1 MNYDDMSTEELE
13 RAFLEAKEQE
23 SNLEKGDQSNGEMLR
38 QEELLG
44 QEQRGQE
51 EEISSDSTT
60 EGETPQ
66 SDDTIEYETSDNN
79 TQTTEQP
86 VANNE
91 DSTPESVDTTQDTL
105 YRIKANGKEFDMTLD
120 ELKQTASKGMD
131 YLKKTTA
138 LKPYRTMIAAMEE
151 NKVSPEDINL
161 LIDLKKGNKEA
172 IAKLIKDNEVDVYD
186 LPESENY
193 SPREYRVSESA
204 LDMKEVLNTISKD
217 AEFSRTSEIYSA
229 FDDQTKAFLNEDPS
243 RIAGLHNDIKT
254 GVFDKVLPLAEKKA
268 MVDGYNAPFLQY
280 YLQAGQELLQ
290 NGTTSNTPSQTE
302 QKQYVPPENRANKIA
317 AGLPS
322 SRGDK
327 KTVVDYLDE
336 EISDED
342 YKAWYS
348 KLQRRV

>member
-1 MNYDDMSTEELE
+1 MNYDDMSTQELE
-13 RAFLEAKEQE
+13 KAFFEAKEQE
-23 SNLEKGDQSNGEMLR
+23 SNLEKGEQSNEEML
-38 QEELLG
+38 
-44 QEQRGQE
+44 RGQE
-51 EEISSDSTT
+51 EEVSSTSDTT
-60 EGETPQ
+60 QGEIPE

-79 TQTTEQP
+79 TQTTEEP

-91 DSTPESVDTTQDTL
+91 DSTPESVSTTPDTL
-105 YRIKANGKEFDMTLD
+105 YKIKANGKEFEMTLD

-172 IAKLIKDNEVDVYD
+172 IAKLIKENEVDVYD
-186 LPESENY
+186 LPEANDY
-193 SPREYRVSESA
+193 KPQEYRQSETA
-204 LDMKEVLNTISKD
+204 LEMKEVLSTISKD
-217 AEFSRTSEIYSA
+217 AEFSRTSEIYDA
-229 FDDQTKAFLNEDPS
+229 FDEQTKAFLNEDPS
-243 RIAGLHNDIKT
+243 RIVGLHNDVKT

-268 MVDGYNAPFLQY
+268 MIDGYNAPFLQY
-280 YLQAGQELLQ
+280 YLQAGQEIL
-290 NGTTSNTPSQTE
+290 NANNRPIQTE

-327 KTVVDYLDE
+327 KTVIDYLDE

-342 YKAWYS
+342 FKEWYS

>member
-1 MNYDDMSTEELE
+1 MNYDDMSTQELE
-13 RAFLEAKEQE
+13 KAFFEAKEQE
-23 SNLEKGDQSNGEMLR
+23 SNLEKGEQSNEEML
-38 QEELLG
+38 
-44 QEQRGQE
+44 RGQE
-51 EEISSDSTT
+51 EEVSSTSDTTQGEIS
-60 EGETPQ
+60 E

-79 TQTTEQP
+79 TQTTEEP

-91 DSTPESVDTTQDTL
+91 DSTPESVTTTPDTL
-105 YRIKANGKEFDMTLD
+105 YKIKANGKEFEMTLD

-172 IAKLIKDNEVDVYD
+172 IAKLIKENEVDVYD
-186 LPESENY
+186 LPEANDY
-193 SPREYRVSESA
+193 TPQEYRQSETA
-204 LDMKEVLNTISKD
+204 LEMKEVLSTISKD
-217 AEFSRTSEIYSA
+217 AEFSRTSEIYDA
-229 FDDQTKAFLNEDPS
+229 FDEQTKAFLNEDPS
-243 RIAGLHNDIKT
+243 RIVGLHNDIKT

-268 MVDGYNAPFLQY
+268 MIDGYNAPFLQY
-280 YLQAGQELLQ
+280 YLQAGQEIL
-290 NGTTSNTPSQTE
+290 NANNRPIQTE

-327 KTVVDYLDE
+327 KTVIDYLDE

-342 YKAWYS
+342 FKEWYS

>member
-1 MNYDDMSTEELE
+1 MNYDDMSTQELE
-13 RAFLEAKEQE
+13 KAFFEAKEQE
-23 SNLEKGDQSNGEMLR
+23 SNLEKGEQSNEEML
-38 QEELLG
+38 
-44 QEQRGQE
+44 RGQE
-51 EEISSDSTT
+51 EEVSSTSDTT
-60 EGETPQ
+60 QGEIPE
-66 SDDTIEYETSDNN
+66 SDDTIEYETNDNN
-79 TQTTEQP
+79 TQTTEEP

-91 DSTPESVDTTQDTL
+91 DSTPESVATTPDTL
-105 YRIKANGKEFDMTLD
+105 YKIKANGKEFEMTLD

-172 IAKLIKDNEVDVYD
+172 IAKLIKENEVDVYD
-186 LPESENY
+186 LPEANDY
-193 SPREYRVSESA
+193 KPQEYRQSETA
-204 LDMKEVLNTISKD
+204 LEMKEVLSTISKD
-217 AEFSRTSEIYSA
+217 AEFSRTSEIYAA

-243 RIAGLHNDIKT
+243 RIVGLHNDIKT

-268 MVDGYNAPFLQY
+268 MIDGYNAPFLQY
-280 YLQAGQELLQ
+280 YLQAGQEIL
-290 NGTTSNTPSQTE
+290 NANNRPIQTE

-327 KTVVDYLDE
+327 KTVIDYLDE

-342 YKAWYS
+342 FKEWYS

>member
-1 MNYDDMSTEELE
+1 MNYDDMSTQELE
-13 RAFLEAKEQE
+13 KAFFEAKEQE
-23 SNLEKGDQSNGEMLR
+23 SNLEKGEQSNEEML
-38 QEELLG
+38 
-44 QEQRGQE
+44 RGQE
-51 EEISSDSTT
+51 EEVSSTSDTT
-60 EGETPQ
+60 QGEIPE
-66 SDDTIEYETSDNN
+66 SDDTIEYETNDNN
-79 TQTTEQP
+79 TQTTEEP
-86 VANNE
+86 VTNNE
-91 DSTPESVDTTQDTL
+91 DSTPESVATTPDTL
-105 YRIKANGKEFDMTLD
+105 YKIKANGKEFEMTLD

-172 IAKLIKDNEVDVYD
+172 IAKLIKENEVDVYD
-186 LPESENY
+186 LPEANDY
-193 SPREYRVSESA
+193 KPQEYRQSETA
-204 LDMKEVLNTISKD
+204 LEMKEVLSTISKD
-217 AEFSRTSEIYSA
+217 AEFSRTSEIYAA

-243 RIAGLHNDIKT
+243 RIVGLHNDVKT

-268 MVDGYNAPFLQY
+268 MIDGYNAPFLQY
-280 YLQAGQELLQ
+280 YLQAGQEIL
-290 NGTTSNTPSQTE
+290 NANNRPIQTE

-327 KTVVDYLDE
+327 KTVIDYLDE

-342 YKAWYS
+342 FKEWYS

>member
-1 MNYDDMSTEELE
+1 MNYDDMSTQELE
-13 RAFLEAKEQE
+13 KAFFEAKEQE
-23 SNLEKGDQSNGEMLR
+23 SNLEKGEQSNEEML
-38 QEELLG
+38 
-44 QEQRGQE
+44 RGQE
-51 EEISSDSTT
+51 EEVSSTSDTT
-60 EGETPQ
+60 QGEIPE
-66 SDDTIEYETSDNN
+66 SDDTIEYETNDNN
-79 TQTTEQP
+79 TQTTEEP

-91 DSTPESVDTTQDTL
+91 DSTPESVATTPDTL
-105 YRIKANGKEFDMTLD
+105 YKIKANGKEFEMTLD

-172 IAKLIKDNEVDVYD
+172 IAKLIKENEVDVYD
-186 LPESENY
+186 LPEANDY
-193 SPREYRVSESA
+193 KPQEYRQSETA
-204 LDMKEVLNTISKD
+204 LEMKEVLSTISKD
-217 AEFSRTSEIYSA
+217 AEFSRTSEIYA
-229 FDDQTKAFLNEDPS
+229 TFDEQTKAFLNEDPS
-243 RIAGLHNDIKT
+243 RIVGLHNDVKT

-268 MVDGYNAPFLQY
+268 MIDGYNAPFLQY
-280 YLQAGQELLQ
+280 YLQAGQEIL
-290 NGTTSNTPSQTE
+290 NANNRPIQTE

-327 KTVVDYLDE
+327 KTVIDYLDE

-342 YKAWYS
+342 FKEWYS

>member
-1 MNYDDMSTEELE
+1 MNYDDMSTQELE
-13 RAFLEAKEQE
+13 KAFFEAKEQE
-23 SNLEKGDQSNGEMLR
+23 SNLEKGEQSNEEML
-38 QEELLG
+38 
-44 QEQRGQE
+44 RGQE
-51 EEISSDSTT
+51 EEVSSTSDTT
-60 EGETPQ
+60 QGEIPE
-66 SDDTIEYETSDNN
+66 SDDTIEYETNDNN
-79 TQTTEQP
+79 TQTTEEP
-86 VANNE
+86 VTNNE
-91 DSTPESVDTTQDTL
+91 DSTPESVATTPDTL
-105 YRIKANGKEFDMTLD
+105 YKIKANGKEFEMTLD

-172 IAKLIKDNEVDVYD
+172 IAKLIKENEVDVYD
-186 LPESENY
+186 LPEANDY
-193 SPREYRVSESA
+193 KPQEYRQSETA
-204 LDMKEVLNTISKD
+204 LEMKEVLSTISKD
-217 AEFSRTSEIYSA
+217 AEFSRTSEIYAA

-243 RIAGLHNDIKT
+243 RIAGLHNDVKT
-254 GVFDKVLPLAEKKA
+254 GVFDKVFPLAEKKA
-268 MVDGYNAPFLQY
+268 MIDGYNAPFLQY
-280 YLQAGQELLQ
+280 YLQAGQEIL
-290 NGTTSNTPSQTE
+290 NANNRPIQTE

-327 KTVVDYLDE
+327 KTVIDYLDE

-342 YKAWYS
+342 FKEWYS

>member
-1 MNYDDMSTEELE
+1 MNYDDMSTQELE
-13 RAFLEAKEQE
+13 KAFFEAKEQE
-23 SNLEKGDQSNGEMLR
+23 SNLEKGEQSNEEML
-38 QEELLG
+38 
-44 QEQRGQE
+44 RGQE
-51 EEISSDSTT
+51 EEVSSTSDTT
-60 EGETPQ
+60 QGEIPE
-66 SDDTIEYETSDNN
+66 SDDTIEYETNDNN
-79 TQTTEQP
+79 TQTTEEP

-91 DSTPESVDTTQDTL
+91 DSTPESVATTPDTL
-105 YRIKANGKEFDMTLD
+105 YKIKANGKEFEMTLD

-172 IAKLIKDNEVDVYD
+172 IAKLIKENEVDVYD
-186 LPESENY
+186 LPEANDY
-193 SPREYRVSESA
+193 KPQEYRQSETA
-204 LDMKEVLNTISKD
+204 LEMKEVLSTISKD
-217 AEFSRTSEIYSA
+217 AEFSRTSEIYAA

-268 MVDGYNAPFLQY
+268 MIDGYNAPFLQY
-280 YLQAGQELLQ
+280 YLQAGQEIL
-290 NGTTSNTPSQTE
+290 NANNRPIQTE

-327 KTVVDYLDE
+327 KTVIDYLDE

-342 YKAWYS
+342 FKEWYS

>member
-1 MNYDDMSTEELE
+1 MNYDDMSTQELE
-13 RAFLEAKEQE
+13 KAFFEAKEQE
-23 SNLEKGDQSNGEMLR
+23 SNLEKGEQSNEEML
-38 QEELLG
+38 
-44 QEQRGQE
+44 RGQE
-51 EEISSDSTT
+51 EEVSSTSDTT
-60 EGETPQ
+60 QGEIPE
-66 SDDTIEYETSDNN
+66 SDDTIEYETSDDN
-79 TQTTEQP
+79 TQTTEEP

-91 DSTPESVDTTQDTL
+91 DSTPESVATTPDTL
-105 YRIKANGKEFDMTLD
+105 YKIKANGKEFEMTLD

-172 IAKLIKDNEVDVYD
+172 IAKLIKENEVDVYD
-186 LPESENY
+186 LPEANDY
-193 SPREYRVSESA
+193 KPQEYRQSETA
-204 LDMKEVLNTISKD
+204 LEMKEVLSTISKD
-217 AEFSRTSEIYSA
+217 AEFSRTSEIYAA
-229 FDDQTKAFLNEDPS
+229 FDEQTKAFLNEDPS
-243 RIAGLHNDIKT
+243 RIVGLHNDIKT

-268 MVDGYNAPFLQY
+268 MIDGYNAPFLQY
-280 YLQAGQELLQ
+280 YLQAGQEIL
-290 NGTTSNTPSQTE
+290 NANNRPIQTE

-327 KTVVDYLDE
+327 KTVIDYLDE

-342 YKAWYS
+342 FKEWYS

>member
-1 MNYDDMSTEELE
+1 MNYDDMSTQELE
-13 RAFLEAKEQE
+13 KAFFEAKEQE
-23 SNLEKGDQSNGEMLR
+23 SNLEKGEQSNEEML
-38 QEELLG
+38 
-44 QEQRGQE
+44 RGQE
-51 EEISSDSTT
+51 EEVSSTSDTT
-60 EGETPQ
+60 QGEIPE
-66 SDDTIEYETSDNN
+66 SDDTIEYETNDNN
-79 TQTTEQP
+79 TQTTEEP

-91 DSTPESVDTTQDTL
+91 DSTPESVATTPDTL
-105 YRIKANGKEFDMTLD
+105 YKIKANGKEFEMTLD

-172 IAKLIKDNEVDVYD
+172 IAKLIKENEVDVYD
-186 LPESENY
+186 LPEANDY
-193 SPREYRVSESA
+193 KPQEYRQSETA
-204 LDMKEVLNTISKD
+204 LEMKEVLNTISKD
-217 AEFSRTSEIYSA
+217 AEFSRTSEIYDA

-243 RIAGLHNDIKT
+243 RIVGLHNDVKT

-268 MVDGYNAPFLQY
+268 MIDGYNAPFLQY
-280 YLQAGQELLQ
+280 YLQAGQEIL
-290 NGTTSNTPSQTE
+290 NANNRPIQTE

-327 KTVVDYLDE
+327 KTVIDYLDE

-342 YKAWYS
+342 FKEWYS

>member
-1 MNYDDMSTEELE
+1 MNYDDMSTQELE
-13 RAFLEAKEQE
+13 KAFFEAKEQE
-23 SNLEKGDQSNGEMLR
+23 SNLEKGEQSNEEML
-38 QEELLG
+38 
-44 QEQRGQE
+44 RGQE
-51 EEISSDSTT
+51 EEVSSTSDTT
-60 EGETPQ
+60 QGEIPE
-66 SDDTIEYETSDNN
+66 SDDTIEYETNDNN
-79 TQTTEQP
+79 TQTTEEP

-91 DSTPESVDTTQDTL
+91 DSTPESVATTPDTL
-105 YRIKANGKEFDMTLD
+105 YKIKANGKEFEMTLD

-161 LIDLKKGNKEA
+161 LIDLKKDNDEA
-172 IAKLIKDNEVDVYD
+172 IAKLIKENEVDVYD
-186 LPESENY
+186 LPEANDY
-193 SPREYRVSESA
+193 KPQEYRQSETA
-204 LDMKEVLNTISKD
+204 LEMKEVLSTISKD
-217 AEFSRTSEIYSA
+217 AEFSRTSEIYAA

-243 RIAGLHNDIKT
+243 RIVGLHNDVKT

-268 MVDGYNAPFLQY
+268 MIDGYNAPFLQY
-280 YLQAGQELLQ
+280 YLQAGQEIL
-290 NGTTSNTPSQTE
+290 NANNRPIQTE

-327 KTVVDYLDE
+327 KTVIDYLDE

-342 YKAWYS
+342 FKEWYS

>member
-1 MNYDDMSTEELE
+1 MNYDDMSTQELE
-13 RAFLEAKEQE
+13 KAFFEAKEQE
-23 SNLEKGDQSNGEMLR
+23 SNLEKGEQSNEEML
-38 QEELLG
+38 
-44 QEQRGQE
+44 RGQE
-51 EEISSDSTT
+51 EEVSSTSDTT
-60 EGETPQ
+60 QGEIPE

-79 TQTTEQP
+79 TQTTEEP

-91 DSTPESVDTTQDTL
+91 DSTPESVATTPDTL
-105 YRIKANGKEFDMTLD
+105 YKIKANGKEFEMTLD

-172 IAKLIKDNEVDVYD
+172 IAKLIKENEVDVYD
-186 LPESENY
+186 LPEANDY
-193 SPREYRVSESA
+193 KPQEYRQSETA

-217 AEFSRTSEIYSA
+217 AEFSRTSEIYAA

-268 MVDGYNAPFLQY
+268 MIDGYNAPFLQY
-280 YLQAGQELLQ
+280 YLQAGQEIL
-290 NGTTSNTPSQTE
+290 NANNRPIQTE

-322 SRGDK
+322 SRADK
-327 KTVVDYLDE
+327 KSVIDYLDE

-342 YKAWYS
+342 YKEWYS
-348 KLQRRV
+348 RLQRRL

>member
-1 MNYDDMSTEELE
+1 MNYDDMSTQELE
-13 RAFLEAKEQE
+13 KAFFEAKEQE
-23 SNLEKGDQSNGEMLR
+23 SNLEKGEQSNEEML
-38 QEELLG
+38 
-44 QEQRGQE
+44 RGQE
-51 EEISSDSTT
+51 EEVSSTSDTT
-60 EGETPQ
+60 QGEIPE
-66 SDDTIEYETSDNN
+66 SDDTIEYETNDNN
-79 TQTTEQP
+79 TQTTEEP

-91 DSTPESVDTTQDTL
+91 DSTPESVTTTPDTL
-105 YRIKANGKEFDMTLD
+105 YKIKANGKEFEMTLD

-172 IAKLIKDNEVDVYD
+172 IAKLIKENEVDVYD
-186 LPESENY
+186 LPEANDY
-193 SPREYRVSESA
+193 KPQEYRQSETA
-204 LDMKEVLNTISKD
+204 LEMKEVLSTISKD
-217 AEFSRTSEIYSA
+217 AEFSRTSEIYAA

-243 RIAGLHNDIKT
+243 RIVGLHNDVKT

-268 MVDGYNAPFLQY
+268 MIDGYNAPFLQY
-280 YLQAGQELLQ
+280 YLQAGQEIL
-290 NGTTSNTPSQTE
+290 NANNRPIQTE

-327 KTVVDYLDE
+327 KTVIDYLDE

-342 YKAWYS
+342 FKEWYS

>member
-1 MNYDDMSTEELE
+1 MNYDDMSTQELE
-13 RAFLEAKEQE
+13 KAFFEAKEQE
-23 SNLEKGDQSNGEMLR
+23 SNLEKGEQSNEEML
-38 QEELLG
+38 
-44 QEQRGQE
+44 RGQE
-51 EEISSDSTT
+51 EEVSSTSDTTQGEIS
-60 EGETPQ
+60 E

-79 TQTTEQP
+79 TQTTEEP

-91 DSTPESVDTTQDTL
+91 DSTPESVATTPDTL
-105 YRIKANGKEFDMTLD
+105 YKIKANGKEFEMTLD

-172 IAKLIKDNEVDVYD
+172 IAKLIKENEVDVYD
-186 LPESENY
+186 LPEANDY
-193 SPREYRVSESA
+193 KPQEYRQSETA
-204 LDMKEVLNTISKD
+204 LEMKEVLSTISKD
-217 AEFSRTSEIYSA
+217 AEFSRTSEIYDA
-229 FDDQTKAFLNEDPS
+229 FDEQTKAFLNEDPS
-243 RIAGLHNDIKT
+243 RIVGLHNDVKT

-268 MVDGYNAPFLQY
+268 MIDGYNAPFLQY
-280 YLQAGQELLQ
+280 YLQAGQEIL
-290 NGTTSNTPSQTE
+290 NANNRPIQTE

-327 KTVVDYLDE
+327 KTVIDYLDE

-342 YKAWYS
+342 FKEWYS

>member
-1 MNYDDMSTEELE
+1 MNYDDMSTQELE
-13 RAFLEAKEQE
+13 KAFFEAKEQE
-23 SNLEKGDQSNGEMLR
+23 SNLEKGEQSNEEML
-38 QEELLG
+38 
-44 QEQRGQE
+44 RGQE
-51 EEISSDSTT
+51 EEVSSTSDTT
-60 EGETPQ
+60 QGEIPE
-66 SDDTIEYETSDNN
+66 SDDTIEYETNDNN
-79 TQTTEQP
+79 TQTTEEP

-91 DSTPESVDTTQDTL
+91 DSTPESVATTPDTL
-105 YRIKANGKEFDMTLD
+105 YKIKANGKEFEMTLD

-172 IAKLIKDNEVDVYD
+172 IAKLIKENEVDVYD
-186 LPESENY
+186 LPEANDY
-193 SPREYRVSESA
+193 KPQEYRQSERA
-204 LDMKEVLNTISKD
+204 LEMKEVLSTISKD
-217 AEFSRTSEIYSA
+217 AEFSRTSEIYAA

-243 RIAGLHNDIKT
+243 RIVGLHNDVKT

-268 MVDGYNAPFLQY
+268 MIDGYNAPFLQY
-280 YLQAGQELLQ
+280 YLQAGQEIL
-290 NGTTSNTPSQTE
+290 NANNRPIQTE

-327 KTVVDYLDE
+327 KTVIDYLDE

-342 YKAWYS
+342 FKEWYS

>member
-1 MNYDDMSTEELE
+1 MNYDDMSTQELE
-13 RAFLEAKEQE
+13 KAFFEAKEQE
-23 SNLEKGDQSNGEMLR
+23 SNLEKGEQSNEEML
-38 QEELLG
+38 
-44 QEQRGQE
+44 RGQE
-51 EEISSDSTT
+51 EEVSSTSDTT
-60 EGETPQ
+60 QGEIPE
-66 SDDTIEYETSDNN
+66 SDDTIEYETNDNN
-79 TQTTEQP
+79 TQTTEEP

-91 DSTPESVDTTQDTL
+91 DSTPESVATTPDTL
-105 YRIKANGKEFDMTLD
+105 YKIKANGKEFEMTLD

-172 IAKLIKDNEVDVYD
+172 IAKLIKENEVDVYD
-186 LPESENY
+186 LPEANDY
-193 SPREYRVSESA
+193 KPQEYRQSETA
-204 LDMKEVLNTISKD
+204 LEMKEVLSTISKD
-217 AEFSRTSEIYSA
+217 AEFSRTSEIYDA
-229 FDDQTKAFLNEDPS
+229 FDEQTKAFLNEDPS

-268 MVDGYNAPFLQY
+268 MIDGYNAPFLQY
-280 YLQAGQELLQ
+280 YLQAGQEIL
-290 NGTTSNTPSQTE
+290 NANNRPIQTE

-327 KTVVDYLDE
+327 KTVIDYLDE

-342 YKAWYS
+342 FKEWYS

>member
-13 RAFLEAKEQE
+13 KAFFEAKEQE
-23 SNLEKGDQSNGEMLR
+23 SNLEKGEQSNEEML
-38 QEELLG
+38 
-44 QEQRGQE
+44 RGQE
-51 EEISSDSTT
+51 EEVSSTSDTT
-60 EGETPQ
+60 QGEIPE
-66 SDDTIEYETSDNN
+66 SDDTIEYETNDNN
-79 TQTTEQP
+79 TQTTEEP

-91 DSTPESVDTTQDTL
+91 DSTPESVATTPDTL
-105 YRIKANGKEFDMTLD
+105 YKIKANGKEFEMTLD

-172 IAKLIKDNEVDVYD
+172 IAKLIKENEVDVYD
-186 LPESENY
+186 LPEANDY
-193 SPREYRVSESA
+193 RPKEYRQSETA

-217 AEFSRTSEIYSA
+217 TEFSRTSEIYAA

-268 MVDGYNAPFLQY
+268 MIDGYNAPFLQY
-280 YLQAGQELLQ
+280 YLQAGQEIL
-290 NGTTSNTPSQTE
+290 NANNRPIQTE

-327 KTVVDYLDE
+327 KTVIDYLDE

-342 YKAWYS
+342 FKEWYS

>member
-1 MNYDDMSTEELE
+1 MNYDDMSTQELE
-13 RAFLEAKEQE
+13 KAFFEAKEQE
-23 SNLEKGDQSNGEMLR
+23 SNLEKGEQSNEEML
-38 QEELLG
+38 
-44 QEQRGQE
+44 RGQE
-51 EEISSDSTT
+51 EEVSSTSDTT
-60 EGETPQ
+60 QGEIPE

-79 TQTTEQP
+79 TQTTEEP

-91 DSTPESVDTTQDTL
+91 DSTPESVATTPDTL
-105 YRIKANGKEFDMTLD
+105 YKIKANGKEFEMTLD

-172 IAKLIKDNEVDVYD
+172 IAKLIKENEVDVYD
-186 LPESENY
+186 LPEANDY
-193 SPREYRVSESA
+193 KPQEYRQSETA
-204 LDMKEVLNTISKD
+204 LEMKEVLNTISKD
-217 AEFSRTSEIYSA
+217 AEFSRTSEIYDA

-243 RIAGLHNDIKT
+243 RIVGLHNDIKT

-268 MVDGYNAPFLQY
+268 MIDGYNAPFLQY
-280 YLQAGQELLQ
+280 YLQAGQEIL
-290 NGTTSNTPSQTE
+290 NANNRPIQTE

-327 KTVVDYLDE
+327 KTVIDYLDE

-342 YKAWYS
+342 FKEWYS

>member
-1 MNYDDMSTEELE
+1 MNYDDMSTQELE
-13 RAFLEAKEQE
+13 KAFFEAKEQE
-23 SNLEKGDQSNGEMLR
+23 SNLEKGEQSNEEMLR
-38 QEELLG
+38 
-44 QEQRGQE
+44 RQE
-51 EEISSDSTT
+51 EEVSSTSDTT
-60 EGETPQ
+60 QGEIPE
-66 SDDTIEYETSDNN
+66 SDDTIEYETNDNN
-79 TQTTEQP
+79 TQTTEEP

-91 DSTPESVDTTQDTL
+91 DSTPESVATTPDTL
-105 YRIKANGKEFDMTLD
+105 YKIKANGKEFEMTLD

-172 IAKLIKDNEVDVYD
+172 IAKLIKENEVDVYD
-186 LPESENY
+186 LPEANDY
-193 SPREYRVSESA
+193 KPQEYRQSETA
-204 LDMKEVLNTISKD
+204 LEMKEVLSTISKD
-217 AEFSRTSEIYSA
+217 AEFSRTSEIYAA

-243 RIAGLHNDIKT
+243 RIVGLHNDVKT

-268 MVDGYNAPFLQY
+268 MIDGYNAPFLQY
-280 YLQAGQELLQ
+280 YLQAGQEIL
-290 NGTTSNTPSQTE
+290 NANNRPIQTE

-327 KTVVDYLDE
+327 KTVIDYLDE

-342 YKAWYS
+342 FKEWYS

>member
-1 MNYDDMSTEELE
+1 MNYDDMSTQELE
-13 RAFLEAKEQE
+13 KAFFEAKEQE
-23 SNLEKGDQSNGEMLR
+23 SNLEKGEQSNEEML
-38 QEELLG
+38 
-44 QEQRGQE
+44 RGQE
-51 EEISSDSTT
+51 EEVSSTSDTT
-60 EGETPQ
+60 QGEIPE

-79 TQTTEQP
+79 TQTTEEP

-91 DSTPESVDTTQDTL
+91 DSTPESVTTTPDTL
-105 YRIKANGKEFDMTLD
+105 YKIKANGKEFEMTLD

-172 IAKLIKDNEVDVYD
+172 IAKLIKENEVDVYD
-186 LPESENY
+186 LPEANDY
-193 SPREYRVSESA
+193 KPQEYRQSETA

-217 AEFSRTSEIYSA
+217 TEFSRTSEIYAA
-229 FDDQTKAFLNEDPS
+229 FDEQTKAFLNEDPS
-243 RIAGLHNDIKT
+243 RIVGLHNDVKT

-268 MVDGYNAPFLQY
+268 MIDGYNAPFLQY
-280 YLQAGQELLQ
+280 YLQAGQEIL
-290 NGTTSNTPSQTE
+290 NANNRPIQTE

-327 KTVVDYLDE
+327 KTVIDYLDE

-342 YKAWYS
+342 FKEWYS

>member
-1 MNYDDMSTEELE
+1 MNYDDMSTQELE
-13 RAFLEAKEQE
+13 KAFFEAKEQE
-23 SNLEKGDQSNGEMLR
+23 SNLEKGEQSNEEML
-38 QEELLG
+38 
-44 QEQRGQE
+44 RGQE
-51 EEISSDSTT
+51 EEVSSTSDTT
-60 EGETPQ
+60 QGEIPE

-79 TQTTEQP
+79 TQTTEEP

-91 DSTPESVDTTQDTL
+91 DSTPESVTTTPDTL
-105 YRIKANGKEFDMTLD
+105 YKIKANGKEFEMTLD

-172 IAKLIKDNEVDVYD
+172 IAKLIKENEVDVYD
-186 LPESENY
+186 LPEANDY
-193 SPREYRVSESA
+193 KPQEYRQSETA
-204 LDMKEVLNTISKD
+204 LEMKEVLSTISKD
-217 AEFSRTSEIYSA
+217 AEFSRTSEIYDA
-229 FDDQTKAFLNEDPS
+229 FDEQTKAFLNEDPS
-243 RIAGLHNDIKT
+243 RIVGLHNDVKT

-268 MVDGYNAPFLQY
+268 MIDGYNAPFLQY
-280 YLQAGQELLQ
+280 YLQAGQEIL
-290 NGTTSNTPSQTE
+290 NANNRPIQTE

-327 KTVVDYLDE
+327 KTVIDYLDE

-342 YKAWYS
+342 FKEWYS

>member
-1 MNYDDMSTEELE
+1 MNYDDMSTQELE
-13 RAFLEAKEQE
+13 KAFFEAKEQE
-23 SNLEKGDQSNGEMLR
+23 SNLEKGEQSNEEML
-38 QEELLG
+38 
-44 QEQRGQE
+44 RGQE
-51 EEISSDSTT
+51 EEVSSTSDTT
-60 EGETPQ
+60 QGEIPE
-66 SDDTIEYETSDNN
+66 SDDTIEYETSDDN
-79 TQTTEQP
+79 TQTTEEP

-91 DSTPESVDTTQDTL
+91 DSTPESVSTTPDTL
-105 YRIKANGKEFDMTLD
+105 YKIKANGKEFEMTLD

-172 IAKLIKDNEVDVYD
+172 IAKLIKENEVDVYD
-186 LPESENY
+186 LPEANDY
-193 SPREYRVSESA
+193 KPQEYRQSETA
-204 LDMKEVLNTISKD
+204 LEMKEVLSTISKD
-217 AEFSRTSEIYSA
+217 AEFSRTSEIYDA
-229 FDDQTKAFLNEDPS
+229 FDEQTKAFLNEDPS
-243 RIAGLHNDIKT
+243 RIVGLHNDVKT

-268 MVDGYNAPFLQY
+268 MIDGYNAPFLQY
-280 YLQAGQELLQ
+280 YLQAGQEIL
-290 NGTTSNTPSQTE
+290 NANKPIQTE

-327 KTVVDYLDE
+327 KTVIDYLDE

-342 YKAWYS
+342 FKEWYS

>member
-1 MNYDDMSTEELE
+1 MNYDDMSTQELE
-13 RAFLEAKEQE
+13 KAFFEAKEQE
-23 SNLEKGDQSNGEMLR
+23 SNLEKGEQSNEEML
-38 QEELLG
+38 
-44 QEQRGQE
+44 RGQE
-51 EEISSDSTT
+51 EEVSSTSDTT
-60 EGETPQ
+60 QGEIPE
-66 SDDTIEYETSDNN
+66 SDDTIEYETNDNN
-79 TQTTEQP
+79 TQTTEEP

-91 DSTPESVDTTQDTL
+91 DSTPESVATTPDTL
-105 YRIKANGKEFDMTLD
+105 YKIKANGKEFEMTLD

-172 IAKLIKDNEVDVYD
+172 IAKLIKENEVDVYD
-186 LPESENY
+186 LPEANDY
-193 SPREYRVSESA
+193 KPQEYRQSETA
-204 LDMKEVLNTISKD
+204 LEMKEVLNTISKD
-217 AEFSRTSEIYSA
+217 AEFSRTSEIYAA

-243 RIAGLHNDIKT
+243 RIVGLHNDIKT

-268 MVDGYNAPFLQY
+268 MIDGYNAPFLQY
-280 YLQAGQELLQ
+280 YLQAGQEIL
-290 NGTTSNTPSQTE
+290 NANNRPIQTE

-327 KTVVDYLDE
+327 KTVIDYLDE

-342 YKAWYS
+342 FKEWYS

>member
-1 MNYDDMSTEELE
+1 MNYDDMSTQELE
-13 RAFLEAKEQE
+13 KAFFEAKEQE
-23 SNLEKGDQSNGEMLR
+23 SNLEKGEQSNEEML
-38 QEELLG
+38 
-44 QEQRGQE
+44 RGQE
-51 EEISSDSTT
+51 EEVSSTSDTTQGEIS
-60 EGETPQ
+60 E

-79 TQTTEQP
+79 TQTTEEP

-91 DSTPESVDTTQDTL
+91 DSTPESVATTPDTL
-105 YRIKANGKEFDMTLD
+105 YKIKANGKEFEMTLD

-172 IAKLIKDNEVDVYD
+172 IAKLIKENEVDVYD
-186 LPESENY
+186 LPEANDY
-193 SPREYRVSESA
+193 KPQEYRQSETA
-204 LDMKEVLNTISKD
+204 LEMKEVLSTISKD
-217 AEFSRTSEIYSA
+217 AEFSRTSEIYAA
-229 FDDQTKAFLNEDPS
+229 FDEQTKAFLNEDPS
-243 RIAGLHNDIKT
+243 RIVGLHNDIKT

-268 MVDGYNAPFLQY
+268 MIDGYNAPFLQY
-280 YLQAGQELLQ
+280 YLQAGQEIL
-290 NGTTSNTPSQTE
+290 NANNRPIQTE

-327 KTVVDYLDE
+327 KTVIDYLDE

-342 YKAWYS
+342 FKEWYS

>member
-1 MNYDDMSTEELE
+1 MNYDDMSTQELE
-13 RAFLEAKEQE
+13 KAFFEAKEQE
-23 SNLEKGDQSNGEMLR
+23 SNLEKGEQSNEEML
-38 QEELLG
+38 
-44 QEQRGQE
+44 RGQE
-51 EEISSDSTT
+51 EEVSSTSDTT
-60 EGETPQ
+60 QGEIPE
-66 SDDTIEYETSDNN
+66 SDDTIEYETNDNN
-79 TQTTEQP
+79 TQTTEEP

-91 DSTPESVDTTQDTL
+91 DSTPESVATTPDTL
-105 YRIKANGKEFDMTLD
+105 YKIKANGKEFEMTLD

-172 IAKLIKDNEVDVYD
+172 IAKLIKENEVDVYD
-186 LPESENY
+186 LPEANDY
-193 SPREYRVSESA
+193 KPQEYRQSETA
-204 LDMKEVLNTISKD
+204 LEMKEVLSTISKD
-217 AEFSRTSEIYSA
+217 AEFSRTSEIYAA

-243 RIAGLHNDIKT
+243 RIVGLHNDVKT

-268 MVDGYNAPFLQY
+268 MIDGYNAPFLQY
-280 YLQAGQELLQ
+280 YLQAGQEIL
-290 NGTTSNTPSQTE
+290 NANNRPIQTE

-327 KTVVDYLDE
+327 KTVIDYLDE

-342 YKAWYS
+342 FKEWYS

>member
-1 MNYDDMSTEELE
+1 MAS
-13 RAFLEAKEQE
+13 
-23 SNLEKGDQSNGEMLR
+23 
-38 QEELLG
+38 
-44 QEQRGQE
+44 
-51 EEISSDSTT
+51 
-60 EGETPQ
+60 
-66 SDDTIEYETSDNN
+66 
-79 TQTTEQP
+79 
-86 VANNE
+86 NE
-91 DSTPESVDTTQDTL
+91 DSTPESVATTPDTL
-105 YRIKANGKEFDMTLD
+105 YKIKANGKEFEMTLD

-172 IAKLIKDNEVDVYD
+172 IAKLIKENEVDVYD
-186 LPESENY
+186 LPEANDY
-193 SPREYRVSESA
+193 KPQEYRQSETA
-204 LDMKEVLNTISKD
+204 LEMKEVLSTISKD
-217 AEFSRTSEIYSA
+217 AEFSRTSEIYAA

-243 RIAGLHNDIKT
+243 RIVGLHNDVKT

-268 MVDGYNAPFLQY
+268 MIDGYNAPFLQY
-280 YLQAGQELLQ
+280 YLQAGQEIL
-290 NGTTSNTPSQTE
+290 NANNRPIQTE

-327 KTVVDYLDE
+327 KTVIDYLDE

-342 YKAWYS
+342 FKEWYS

>member
-1 MNYDDMSTEELE
+1 MNYDDMSTQELE
-13 RAFLEAKEQE
+13 KAFFEAKEQE
-23 SNLEKGDQSNGEMLR
+23 SNLEKGEQSNEEML
-38 QEELLG
+38 
-44 QEQRGQE
+44 RGQE
-51 EEISSDSTT
+51 EEVSSTSDTT
-60 EGETPQ
+60 QGEIPE

-79 TQTTEQP
+79 TQTTEEP

-91 DSTPESVDTTQDTL
+91 DSTPESVTTTPDTL
-105 YRIKANGKEFDMTLD
+105 YKIKANGKEFEMTLD

-172 IAKLIKDNEVDVYD
+172 IAKLIKENEVDVYD
-186 LPESENY
+186 LPEANDY
-193 SPREYRVSESA
+193 KPQEYRQSETA
-204 LDMKEVLNTISKD
+204 LEMKEVLSTISKD

-229 FDDQTKAFLNEDPS
+229 FDEQTKAFLNEDPS
-243 RIAGLHNDIKT
+243 RIVGLHNDIKT

-268 MVDGYNAPFLQY
+268 MIDGYNAPFLQY
-280 YLQAGQELLQ
+280 YLQAGQEIL
-290 NGTTSNTPSQTE
+290 NANNKPIQTE

-327 KTVVDYLDE
+327 KTVIDYLDE

-342 YKAWYS
+342 FKEWYS

>member
-1 MNYDDMSTEELE
+1 MNYDDMSTQELE
-13 RAFLEAKEQE
+13 KAFFEAKEQE
-23 SNLEKGDQSNGEMLR
+23 SNLEKGEQSNEEML
-38 QEELLG
+38 
-44 QEQRGQE
+44 RGQE
-51 EEISSDSTT
+51 EEVSSTSDTTQGEIS
-60 EGETPQ
+60 E

-79 TQTTEQP
+79 TQTTEEP

-91 DSTPESVDTTQDTL
+91 DSTPESVATTPDTL
-105 YRIKANGKEFDMTLD
+105 YKIKANGKEFEMTLD

-172 IAKLIKDNEVDVYD
+172 IAKLIKENEVDVYD
-186 LPESENY
+186 LPEANDY
-193 SPREYRVSESA
+193 KPQEYRQSETA
-204 LDMKEVLNTISKD
+204 LEMKEVLSTISKD
-217 AEFSRTSEIYSA
+217 AEFSRTSEIYDA
-229 FDDQTKAFLNEDPS
+229 FDEQTKAFLNEDPS
-243 RIAGLHNDIKT
+243 RIVGLHNDIKT

-268 MVDGYNAPFLQY
+268 MIDGYNAPFLQY
-280 YLQAGQELLQ
+280 YLQAGQEIL
-290 NGTTSNTPSQTE
+290 NANNRPIQTE

-327 KTVVDYLDE
+327 KTVIDYLDE

-342 YKAWYS
+342 FKEWYS

>member
-1 MNYDDMSTEELE
+1 MNYDDMSTQELE
-13 RAFLEAKEQE
+13 KAFFEAKEQE
-23 SNLEKGDQSNGEMLR
+23 SNLEKGEQSNEEML
-38 QEELLG
+38 
-44 QEQRGQE
+44 RGQE
-51 EEISSDSTT
+51 EEVSSTSDTT
-60 EGETPQ
+60 QGEIPE
-66 SDDTIEYETSDNN
+66 SDDTIEYETNDNN
-79 TQTTEQP
+79 TQTTEEP

-91 DSTPESVDTTQDTL
+91 DSTPESVATTPDTL
-105 YRIKANGKEFDMTLD
+105 YKIKANGKEFEMTLD

-172 IAKLIKDNEVDVYD
+172 IAKLIKENEVDVYD
-186 LPESENY
+186 LPEANDY
-193 SPREYRVSESA
+193 KPQEYRQSETA

-217 AEFSRTSEIYSA
+217 TEFSRTSEIYAA

-243 RIAGLHNDIKT
+243 RIVGLHNDVKT

-268 MVDGYNAPFLQY
+268 MIDGYNAPFLQY
-280 YLQAGQELLQ
+280 YVQAGQEIL
-290 NGTTSNTPSQTE
+290 NANNRPIQTE

-327 KTVVDYLDE
+327 KTVIDYLDE

-342 YKAWYS
+342 FKEWYS

>member
-1 MNYDDMSTEELE
+1 MNYDDMSTQELE
-13 RAFLEAKEQE
+13 KAFFEAKEQE
-23 SNLEKGDQSNGEMLR
+23 SNLEKGEQSNEEML
-38 QEELLG
+38 
-44 QEQRGQE
+44 RGQE
-51 EEISSDSTT
+51 EEVSSTSDTT
-60 EGETPQ
+60 QGEIPE
-66 SDDTIEYETSDNN
+66 SDDTIEYETNDNN
-79 TQTTEQP
+79 TQTTEEP
-86 VANNE
+86 VANE
-91 DSTPESVDTTQDTL
+91 DSTPESVATTPDTL
-105 YRIKANGKEFDMTLD
+105 YKIKANGKEFEMTLD

-172 IAKLIKDNEVDVYD
+172 IAKLIKENEVDVYD
-186 LPESENY
+186 LPEANDY
-193 SPREYRVSESA
+193 KPQEYRQSETA
-204 LDMKEVLNTISKD
+204 LEMKEVLSTISKD
-217 AEFSRTSEIYSA
+217 AEFSRTSEIYAA
-229 FDDQTKAFLNEDPS
+229 FDEQTKAFLNEDPS
-243 RIAGLHNDIKT
+243 RIVGLHNDIKT

-268 MVDGYNAPFLQY
+268 MIDGYNAPFLQY
-280 YLQAGQELLQ
+280 YLQAGQEIL
-290 NGTTSNTPSQTE
+290 NANNRPIQTE

-327 KTVVDYLDE
+327 KTVIDYLDE

-342 YKAWYS
+342 FKEWYS

>member
-1 MNYDDMSTEELE
+1 MNYDDMSTQELE
-13 RAFLEAKEQE
+13 KAFFEAKEQE
-23 SNLEKGDQSNGEMLR
+23 SNLEKGEQSNEEML
-38 QEELLG
+38 
-44 QEQRGQE
+44 RGQE
-51 EEISSDSTT
+51 EEVSSTSDTT
-60 EGETPQ
+60 QGEIPE
-66 SDDTIEYETSDNN
+66 SDDTIEYETNDNN
-79 TQTTEQP
+79 TQTTEEP

-91 DSTPESVDTTQDTL
+91 DSTPESVATTPDTL
-105 YRIKANGKEFDMTLD
+105 YKIKANGKEFEMTLD

-172 IAKLIKDNEVDVYD
+172 IAKLIKENEVDVYD
-186 LPESENY
+186 LPEANDY
-193 SPREYRVSESA
+193 KPQEYRQSETA
-204 LDMKEVLNTISKD
+204 LEMKEVLNTISKD
-217 AEFSRTSEIYSA
+217 AEFSRTSEIYDA

-243 RIAGLHNDIKT
+243 RIVGLHNDIKT

-268 MVDGYNAPFLQY
+268 MIDGYNAPFLQY
-280 YLQAGQELLQ
+280 YLQAGQEIL
-290 NGTTSNTPSQTE
+290 NANNRPIQTE

-327 KTVVDYLDE
+327 KTVIDYLDE

-342 YKAWYS
+342 FKEWYS

>member
-1 MNYDDMSTEELE
+1 MNYDDMSTQELE
-13 RAFLEAKEQE
+13 KAFFEAKEQE
-23 SNLEKGDQSNGEMLR
+23 SNLEKGEQSNEEML
-38 QEELLG
+38 
-44 QEQRGQE
+44 RGQE
-51 EEISSDSTT
+51 EEVSSTSDTT
-60 EGETPQ
+60 QGEIPE
-66 SDDTIEYETSDNN
+66 SDDTIEYETNDNN
-79 TQTTEQP
+79 TQTTEEP

-91 DSTPESVDTTQDTL
+91 DSTPESVATTPDTL
-105 YRIKANGKEFDMTLD
+105 YKIKANGKEFEMTLD

-151 NKVSPEDINL
+151 NKVSPEDLNL

-172 IAKLIKDNEVDVYD
+172 IAKLIKENEVDVYD
-186 LPESENY
+186 LPEANDY
-193 SPREYRVSESA
+193 KPQEYRQSETA
-204 LDMKEVLNTISKD
+204 LEMKEVLSTISKD
-217 AEFSRTSEIYSA
+217 AEFSRTSEIYAA

-243 RIAGLHNDIKT
+243 RIVGLHNDVKT

-268 MVDGYNAPFLQY
+268 MIDGYNAPFLQY
-280 YLQAGQELLQ
+280 YLQAGQEIL
-290 NGTTSNTPSQTE
+290 NANNRPIQTE

-327 KTVVDYLDE
+327 KTVIDYLDE

-342 YKAWYS
+342 FKEWYS

>member
-1 MNYDDMSTEELE
+1 MNYDDMSTQELE
-13 RAFLEAKEQE
+13 KAFFEAKEQE
-23 SNLEKGDQSNGEMLR
+23 SNLEKGEQSNEEMLR
-38 QEELLG
+38 
-44 QEQRGQE
+44 RQE
-51 EEISSDSTT
+51 EEVSSTSDTT
-60 EGETPQ
+60 QGEIPE

-79 TQTTEQP
+79 TQTTEEP

-91 DSTPESVDTTQDTL
+91 DSTPESVTTTPDTL
-105 YRIKANGKEFDMTLD
+105 YKIKANGKEFEMTLD

-172 IAKLIKDNEVDVYD
+172 IAKLIKENEVDVYD
-186 LPESENY
+186 LPEANDY
-193 SPREYRVSESA
+193 KPQEYRQSETA
-204 LDMKEVLNTISKD
+204 LEMKEVLSTISKD

-229 FDDQTKAFLNEDPS
+229 FDEQTKAFLNEDPS
-243 RIAGLHNDIKT
+243 RIVGLHNDIKT

-268 MVDGYNAPFLQY
+268 MIDGYNAPFLQY
-280 YLQAGQELLQ
+280 YLQAGQEIL
-290 NGTTSNTPSQTE
+290 NANNKPIQTE

-327 KTVVDYLDE
+327 KTVIDYLDE

-342 YKAWYS
+342 FKEWYS

>member
-1 MNYDDMSTEELE
+1 MNYDDMSTQELE
-13 RAFLEAKEQE
+13 KAFFEAKEQE
-23 SNLEKGDQSNGEMLR
+23 SNLEKGEQSNEEML
-38 QEELLG
+38 
-44 QEQRGQE
+44 RGQE
-51 EEISSDSTT
+51 EEVSSTSDTT
-60 EGETPQ
+60 QGEIPE
-66 SDDTIEYETSDNN
+66 SDDTIEYETNDNN
-79 TQTTEQP
+79 TQTTEEP

-91 DSTPESVDTTQDTL
+91 DSTPESVSTTPDTL
-105 YRIKANGKEFDMTLD
+105 YKIKANGKEFEMTLD

-172 IAKLIKDNEVDVYD
+172 IAKLIKENEVDVYD
-186 LPESENY
+186 LPEANDY
-193 SPREYRVSESA
+193 KPQEYRQSETA
-204 LDMKEVLNTISKD
+204 LEMKEVLSTISKD
-217 AEFSRTSEIYSA
+217 AEFSRTSEIYAA

-243 RIAGLHNDIKT
+243 RIVGLHNDIKT

-268 MVDGYNAPFLQY
+268 MIDGYNAPFLQY
-280 YLQAGQELLQ
+280 YLQAGQEIL
-290 NGTTSNTPSQTE
+290 NANNRPIQTE

-327 KTVVDYLDE
+327 KTVIDYLDE

-342 YKAWYS
+342 FKEWYS

>member
-1 MNYDDMSTEELE
+1 MNYDDMSTQELE
-13 RAFLEAKEQE
+13 KAFFEAKEQE
-23 SNLEKGDQSNGEMLR
+23 SNLEKGEQSNEEML
-38 QEELLG
+38 
-44 QEQRGQE
+44 RGQE
-51 EEISSDSTT
+51 EEVSSTSDTT
-60 EGETPQ
+60 QGEIPE
-66 SDDTIEYETSDNN
+66 SDDTIEYETNDNN
-79 TQTTEQP
+79 TQTTEEP

-91 DSTPESVDTTQDTL
+91 DSTPESVATTPDTL
-105 YRIKANGKEFDMTLD
+105 YKIKANGKEFEMTLD

-172 IAKLIKDNEVDVYD
+172 IAKLIKENEVDVYD
-186 LPESENY
+186 LPEANDY
-193 SPREYRVSESA
+193 KPQEYRQSETA
-204 LDMKEVLNTISKD
+204 LEMKEVLSTISKD
-217 AEFSRTSEIYSA
+217 AEFSRTSEIYAA

-243 RIAGLHNDIKT
+243 RIAGLHNDVKT

-268 MVDGYNAPFLQY
+268 MIDGYNAPFLQY
-280 YLQAGQELLQ
+280 YLQAGQEIL
-290 NGTTSNTPSQTE
+290 NANNRPIQTE

-327 KTVVDYLDE
+327 KTVIDYLDE

-342 YKAWYS
+342 FKEWYS

>member
-1 MNYDDMSTEELE
+1 MNYDDMSTQELE
-13 RAFLEAKEQE
+13 KAFFEAKEQE
-23 SNLEKGDQSNGEMLR
+23 SNLEKGEQSNEEML
-38 QEELLG
+38 Q
-44 QEQRGQE
+44 QE
-51 EEISSDSTT
+51 EEINSTT
-60 EGETPQ
+60 TQAEIPEPE
-66 SDDTIEYETSDNN
+66 DTIEYETNDNN
-79 TQTTEQP
+79 TQTTEEP

-91 DSTPESVDTTQDTL
+91 DSTPESVATTPDTL
-105 YRIKANGKEFDMTLD
+105 YKIKANGKEFEMTLD

-172 IAKLIKDNEVDVYD
+172 IAKLIKENEVDVYD
-186 LPESENY
+186 LPEANDY
-193 SPREYRVSESA
+193 KPREYRQSETA
-204 LDMKEVLNTISKD
+204 LEMKEVLSTISKD
-217 AEFSRTSEIYSA
+217 AEFSRTSEIYAA
-229 FDDQTKAFLNEDPS
+229 FDEQTKAFLNEDPS
-243 RIAGLHNDIKT
+243 RIVGLHNDVKT

-268 MVDGYNAPFLQY
+268 MIDGYNAPFLQY
-280 YLQAGQELLQ
+280 YLQAGQEIL
-290 NGTTSNTPSQTE
+290 NANNRPIQTE

-327 KTVVDYLDE
+327 KTVIDYLDE

-342 YKAWYS
+342 FKEWYS

>member
-1 MNYDDMSTEELE
+1 MNYDDMSTQELE
-13 RAFLEAKEQE
+13 KAFFEAKEQE
-23 SNLEKGDQSNGEMLR
+23 SNLEKGEQSNEEML
-38 QEELLG
+38 
-44 QEQRGQE
+44 RGQE
-51 EEISSDSTT
+51 EEVSSTSDTTQGEIS
-60 EGETPQ
+60 E

-79 TQTTEQP
+79 TQTTEEP

-91 DSTPESVDTTQDTL
+91 DSTPESVSTTPDTL
-105 YRIKANGKEFDMTLD
+105 YKIKANGKEFEMTLD

-172 IAKLIKDNEVDVYD
+172 IAKLIKENEVDVYD
-186 LPESENY
+186 LPEANDY
-193 SPREYRVSESA
+193 KPQEYRQSEIA
-204 LDMKEVLNTISKD
+204 LEMKEVLNTISKD
-217 AEFSRTSEIYSA
+217 AEFSRTSEIYDA

-243 RIAGLHNDIKT
+243 RIVGLHNDVKT

-268 MVDGYNAPFLQY
+268 MIDGYNAPFLQY
-280 YLQAGQELLQ
+280 YLQAGQEIL
-290 NGTTSNTPSQTE
+290 NANNRPIQTE

-327 KTVVDYLDE
+327 KTVIDYLDE

-342 YKAWYS
+342 FKEWYS

>member
-1 MNYDDMSTEELE
+1 MNYDDMSTQELE
-13 RAFLEAKEQE
+13 KAFFEAKEQE
-23 SNLEKGDQSNGEMLR
+23 LNLEKGEQSNEEML
-38 QEELLG
+38 
-44 QEQRGQE
+44 RGQE
-51 EEISSDSTT
+51 EEVSSTSDTT
-60 EGETPQ
+60 QGEIPE

-79 TQTTEQP
+79 TQTTEEP

-91 DSTPESVDTTQDTL
+91 DSTPESVTTTPDTL
-105 YRIKANGKEFDMTLD
+105 YKIKANGKEFEMTLD

-172 IAKLIKDNEVDVYD
+172 IAKLIKENEVDVYD
-186 LPESENY
+186 LPEANDY
-193 SPREYRVSESA
+193 TPQEYRQSETA

-217 AEFSRTSEIYSA
+217 AEFSRTSEIYAA

-243 RIAGLHNDIKT
+243 RIVGLHNDIKT

-268 MVDGYNAPFLQY
+268 MIDGYNAPFLQY
-280 YLQAGQELLQ
+280 YLQAGQEIL
-290 NGTTSNTPSQTE
+290 NANNRPIQTE

-327 KTVVDYLDE
+327 KTVIDYLDE

-342 YKAWYS
+342 FKEWYS

>member
-1 MNYDDMSTEELE
+1 MNYDDMSTQELE
-13 RAFLEAKEQE
+13 KAFFEAKEQE
-23 SNLEKGDQSNGEMLR
+23 SNLEKGEQSNEEML
-38 QEELLG
+38 
-44 QEQRGQE
+44 RGQE
-51 EEISSDSTT
+51 EEVSSTSDTT
-60 EGETPQ
+60 QGEIPE

-79 TQTTEQP
+79 TQTTEEP

-91 DSTPESVDTTQDTL
+91 DSTPESVTTTPDTL
-105 YRIKANGKEFDMTLD
+105 YKIKANGKEFEMTLD

-172 IAKLIKDNEVDVYD
+172 IAKLIKENEVDVYD
-186 LPESENY
+186 LPEANDY
-193 SPREYRVSESA
+193 KPQEYRQSETA
-204 LDMKEVLNTISKD
+204 LEMKEVLSTISKD

-229 FDDQTKAFLNEDPS
+229 FDEQTKAFLNEDPS
-243 RIAGLHNDIKT
+243 RIVGLHNDIKT

-268 MVDGYNAPFLQY
+268 MIDGYNAPFLQY
-280 YLQAGQELLQ
+280 YLQAGQEIL
-290 NGTTSNTPSQTE
+290 NANNRPIQTE

-327 KTVVDYLDE
+327 KTVIDYLDE

-342 YKAWYS
+342 FKEWYS